1 MTRRTLIE
9 QIRRLYYGGTPSD
22 DATLTENEVN
32 LYINQA
38 IAYIAKVNYTDAIKL
53 DGVETVS
60 DAFYATFKNLSMT
73 KDNDT
78 GYWYVTLPHAPL
90 GLSRGYGISTV
101 TFPVVTGGLAKAPT
115 PISPRELDFI
125 DQVKMPPSKV
135 FYWAE
140 GNKLWFK
147 SPYYNLNGKFP
158 IVRMVSAENSDIT
171 SEVNVPGEYIS
182 DIINW
187 ILNQLKVRK
196 GMPEDTTNDGLDKA

>member
-1 MTRRTLIE
+1 MTRKALIE
-9 QIRRLYYGGTPSD
+9 QVRRLYYGGIPSD

-60 DAFYATFKNLSMT
+60 DAFYATFKNLAIT

-78 GYWYVTLPHAPL
+78 GYYSTTLPHPPL

-101 TFPVVTGGLAKAPT
+101 TFPVNTGSLAKAPT

-125 DQVKMPPSKV
+125 DNLKSPPSRIY
-135 FYWAE
+135 YWAE

-147 SPYYNLNGKFP
+147 SYQNLVGRFA
-158 IVRMVSAENSDIT
+158 IVRMVSAENTDLT
-171 SEVNVPGEYIS
+171 SEVNVPVEYIS
-182 DIINW
+182 DMINW

>member
-1 MTRRTLIE
+1 MTRKALIE
-9 QIRRLYYGGTPSD
+9 QIRRLYYGGIPSD

-60 DAFYATFKNLSMT
+60 DAFYATFKNLAIT

-78 GYWYVTLPHAPL
+78 GYYSTTLPHPPL

-101 TFPVVTGGLAKAPT
+101 TFPVNTGLAKAPT
-115 PISPRELDFI
+115 PISPRELDII
-125 DQVKMPPSKV
+125 DNLKSPPSRIY
-135 FYWAE
+135 YWAE

-147 SPYYNLNGKFP
+147 SYVNLVGRFA
-158 IVRMVSAENSDIT
+158 IVRMVSAENTDLT
-171 SEVNVPGEYIS
+171 SEVNVPVEYIS
-182 DIINW
+182 DMINW

>member
-1 MTRRTLIE
+1 MTRRALIE
-9 QIRRLYYGGTPSD
+9 QIRRLYYGGTPGD
-22 DATLTENEVN
+22 DATLSENEVN
-32 LYINQA
+32 IYINQA

-90 GLSRGYGISTV
+90 
-101 TFPVVTGGLAKAPT
+101 VVTGGLAKAPT

-158 IVRMVSAENSDIT
+158 IVRMVSAENSDMT

-182 DIINW
+182 DMINW